1 MARPDVTVTM
11 PPKPPRSDAGRRRP
25 RSRRM
30 GGTILLPP
38 WSRDPRL
45 AFGEPIV
52 LLAVF
57 GATAILA
64 CAAASAPL
72 LW

>member
-1 MARPDVTVTM
+1 
-11 PPKPPRSDAGRRRP
+11 
-25 RSRRM
+25 M